1 MTGQPA
7 SNLLLEPQRTTAMT
21 SPLNMSRRLD
31 SLEAMQPDATLGKPV
46 LWGTGQSLADAL
58 ATANLTLADKPLF
71 AIYLRWVKPG
81 GGEQPEC
88 PHYLRDRHLLD

>member
-1 MTGQPA
+1 MV
-7 SNLLLEPQRTTAMT
+7 
-21 SPLNMSRRLD
+21 SPLNLSRRLD
-31 SLEAMQPDATLGKPV
+31 SLEAMQPDVTRGRPF

-58 ATANLTLADKPLF
+58 AHAKLSLADKPLF
-71 AIYLRWVKPG
+71 AIRLIGVEPG